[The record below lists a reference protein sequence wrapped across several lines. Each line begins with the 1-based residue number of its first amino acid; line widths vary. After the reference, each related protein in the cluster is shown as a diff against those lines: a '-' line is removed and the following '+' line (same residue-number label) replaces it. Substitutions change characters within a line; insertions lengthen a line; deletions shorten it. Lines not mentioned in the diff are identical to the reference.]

1 MHQCCI
7 MLYTYWTPM
16 PEGQMNIKSGVA
28 RVCGVRTALGDSITG
43 GDTNM
48 STGML
53 SLISAS
59 EEELNL
65 HIIR

>member
-1 MHQCCI
+1 
-7 MLYTYWTPM
+7 M

-59 EEELNL
+59 EEELKVTIL
-65 HIIR
+65 R